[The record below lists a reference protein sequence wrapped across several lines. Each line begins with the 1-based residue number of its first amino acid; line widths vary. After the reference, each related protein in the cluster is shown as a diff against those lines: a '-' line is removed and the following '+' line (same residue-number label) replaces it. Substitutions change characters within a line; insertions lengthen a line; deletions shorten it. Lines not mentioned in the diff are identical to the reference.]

1 MCVSFDTDCK
11 PETYLL
17 IDTVFSL
24 IEAPGAKTRFKGASI
39 YSNKCTTFQ
48 NKHDKEKAERLIRNL
63 SIIQDEK

>member
-1 MCVSFDTDCK
+1 MTSVFQDIPINANQC
-11 PETYLL
+11 
-17 IDTVFSL
+17 TVFSL